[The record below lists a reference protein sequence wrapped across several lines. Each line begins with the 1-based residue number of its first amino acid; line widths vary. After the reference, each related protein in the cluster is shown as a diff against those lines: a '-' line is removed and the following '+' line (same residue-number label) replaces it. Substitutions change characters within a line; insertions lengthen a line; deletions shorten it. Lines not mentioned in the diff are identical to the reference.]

1 MANNH
6 MEMRSFVR
14 PGTPPI
20 AVLPTEH
27 RAISTHDHDFYEIVY
42 IVEGFCLHDVGG
54 RSTLLM
60 AGDVFAIRP
69 GDQHRYMGN
78 QDVKLYNCIFLADAL
93 GDAYEGLLKLPG
105 MDILFSKETQL
116 PHWQHAH
123 LDLVE
128 RRSIAGLL
136 REMRDERAHAQPGW
150 ELRIKAQ
157 LVCLLVDI
165 SRIFS
170 RHYQAEGD
178 KRPYLGYVT
187 QALQYIDTHYTGDL
201 SIRDVA
207 ESVGV
212 SSDYFSRQFKQVTG
226 IVPVEYLRRYRFAR
240 AMELLQAGQSV
251 SEVALAVGFRNL
263 CHFSREFKAQL
274 GLTPSQY
281 KKSCMDLSGE
291 EQELGKEYERLT
303 GEAD

>member
-1 MANNH
+1 M
-6 MEMRSFVR
+6 
-14 PGTPPI
+14 
-20 AVLPTEH
+20 
-27 RAISTHDHDFYEIVY
+27 
-42 IVEGFCLHDVGG
+42 
-54 RSTLLM
+54 
-60 AGDVFAIRP
+60 
-69 GDQHRYMGN
+69 
-78 QDVKLYNCIFLADAL
+78 
-93 GDAYEGLLKLPG
+93 
-105 MDILFSKETQL
+105 
-116 PHWQHAH
+116 
-123 LDLVE
+123 
-128 RRSIAGLL
+128 
-136 REMRDERAHAQPGW
+136 
-150 ELRIKAQ
+150 
-157 LVCLLVDI
+157 
-165 SRIFS
+165 
-170 RHYQAEGD
+170 
-178 KRPYLGYVT
+178 T

-291 EQELGKEYERLT
+291 DQEPGKEYERLT